1 MDKQATATTE
11 TQKLEPIT
19 ADKARKMS
27 DELVNR
33 YDCGDM
39 VDSECGNFIM
49 RLIEQGI
56 ELGYRSVGFV
66 YRQGEMQEDKE
77 RILRF
82 IKSLGYQTRQVDGM
96 RLEIA
101 W

>member
-1 MDKQATATTE
+1 M
-11 TQKLEPIT
+11 KLKPIT
-19 ADKARKMS
+19 ANEAREMS
-27 DELVNR
+27 DELANR

-39 VDSECGNFIM
+39 IDNATGNFIM

-66 YRQGEMQEDKE
+66 HKQGETQENKDEIRK
-77 RILRF
+77 F
-82 IKSLGYQTRQVDGM
+82 IESLGYQILTIDDM
-96 RLEIA
+96 RLEIT